1 MRKLRFLAVI
11 NPTSAKYT
19 DQLPTPRI
27 NKQDVIL
34 TCGNAGVSTARHKQ
48 S

>member
-1 MRKLRFLAVI
+1 MRQFRILAII
-11 NPTSAKYT
+11 NPTFSKYT
-19 DQLPTPRI
+19 DQLPAPRI

-34 TCGNAGVSTARHKQ
+34 TCVNVDTSTARHKQ

>member
-1 MRKLRFLAVI
+1 MRQFRFLAII
-11 NPTSAKYT
+11 NPTFTKYT
-19 DQLPTPRI
+19 NQLPAPRI

-34 TCGNAGVSTARHKQ
+34 TCVDVGISTARHKQ